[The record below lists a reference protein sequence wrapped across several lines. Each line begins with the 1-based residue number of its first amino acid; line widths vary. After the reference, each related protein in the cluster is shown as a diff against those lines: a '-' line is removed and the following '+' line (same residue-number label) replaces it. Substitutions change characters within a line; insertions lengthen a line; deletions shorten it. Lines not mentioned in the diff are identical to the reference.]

1 MRQWMMNDME
11 IQLVDYLNNHLG
23 PIKKSLDDSF
33 MNYEYVKVIEV
44 MMDNDGQG
52 FDIAVETY
60 PGGRSLSWMPSPKKF
75 LRKQKLDKIDGRK

>member
-1 MRQWMMNDME
+1 MRHWMMNDME
-11 IQLVDYLNNHLG
+11 LQLVDYLNNNLG

-44 MMDNDGQG
+44 MMDDDGQG

-60 PGGRSLSWMPSPKKF
+60 SGGRSLSWMPLPKKF
-75 LRKQKLDKIDGRK
+75 LRKLKLNELPRH